1 MLRIREE
8 GRSPGW
14 VNVLL
19 HQREHQG
26 QITNWDA
33 RHSQDTLH
41 CPSSS
46 RSNETSHIYL
56 IDRQEF
62 RNHYAVRRPGFG
74 QARLTKDQ
82 GMGVREQKERSRLRT
97 EVQSRCHGVRGN
109 QGGSDRGQQQFD
121 ELAGRRCWWGTTHS
135 AEVFLKSPPFRLNL
149 IGRSGAPICWIG
161 FRKNSAIRHQ
171 RIPATAS
178 LGWIAQYTLTM
189 LTQVDKLEF
198 LVLVDNC
205 KSVSSQMPRL
215 IHSIGQ
221 A

>member
-121 ELAGRRCWWGTTHS
+121 ARWTEMLVGHHPFCGSILEKPAFQAEPDRQEWS
-135 AEVFLKSPPFRLNL
+135 AYLLDRVQ
-149 IGRSGAPICWIG
+149 
-161 FRKNSAIRHQ
+161 KNSAIRHQ
-171 RIPATAS
+171 RIPALRIQHRPLAGS
-178 LGWIAQYTLTM
+178 
-189 LTQVDKLEF
+189 
-198 LVLVDNC
+198 
-205 KSVSSQMPRL
+205 P
-215 IHSIGQ
+215 SIL
-221 A
+221 